1 MINKNI
7 GKTGFTLA
15 EVLITLG
22 VIGIVAALT
31 VPTLIRNYEKKAV
44 AIRLKQ
50 AYSIL
55 SQALRLSQID
65 NGPISCWS
73 YSYPSSKESNRE
85 FAEKYILPYLKNYT
99 ECPDKNQDPKCYVG
113 VSVYDVGY
121 KLNNGISLGL
131 GGALNRKV
139 DFLYPVVFGIG
150 GGKNWK
156 MGKNMFYFVINNKGL
171 YPVAWK
177 DNITREEIFN
187 GYEYLEAN
195 ETKMTAS
202 CNKTQCYACGVLL
215 MLDGWEFKD
224 DYPCF

>member
-1 MINKNI
+1 MINKNT

-22 VIGIVAALT
+22 VIGVVAALT

-73 YSYPSSKESNRE
+73 YSYPASKESNKE

-99 ECPDKNQDPKCYVG
+99 ECPDKDSKCYVG
-113 VSVYDVGY
+113 ISKLDVGY
-121 KLNNGISLGL
+121 RLNNGISLGL
-131 GGALNRKV
+131 GGALDQKV
-139 DFLYPVVFGIG
+139 DFLYPVVFGTG
-150 GGKNWK
+150 GGKEK
-156 MGKNMFYFVINNKGL
+156 QGKNKFYFVINNKGL

-177 DNITREEIFN
+177 DNLTREEIFN

-195 ETKMTAS
+195 TTKTTAA
-202 CNKTQCYACGVLL
+202 CNKTKCNACGVLL